1 MIREHRG
8 EVRVSVGDL
17 TWTMPVVMHVQ
28 VDPHAGHRWGGRR
41 LRRAR
46 LLRIRRNKG
55 RRGWALLMAALER
68 ARAEH
73 VAMVIAEAL
82 AIGRPDLAARWEA
95 MP

>member
-1 MIREHRG
+1 
-8 EVRVSVGDL
+8 
-17 TWTMPVVMHVQ
+17 
-28 VDPHAGHRWGGRR
+28 
-41 LRRAR
+41 
-46 LLRIRRNKG
+46 
-55 RRGWALLMAALER
+55 MAALER

>member
-41 LRRAR
+41 LRKAR
-46 LLRIRRNKG
+46 RERIRRNKG
-55 RRGWALLMAALER
+55 RRGWDLWMADLRR
-68 ARAEH
+68 ARVEWA
-73 VAMVIAEAL
+73 AMVIAMEARYRAGL
-82 AIGRPDLAARWEA
+82 P
-95 MP
+95 

>member
-55 RRGWALLMAALER
+55 RRGWALLVAALER
-68 ARAEH
+68 ARAEY

>member
-1 MIREHRG
+1 M
-8 EVRVSVGDL
+8 RVSVGGL

-55 RRGWALLMAALER
+55 RRGWALWRRELQR
-68 ARAEH
+68 AMIAH
-73 VAMVIAEAL
+73 VKEVMAEAL
-82 AIGRPDLAARWEA
+82 AIGRPDLAARWEVWL
-95 MP
+95 